1 MGCKGRTVEEEDIK
15 YLKKREEQLL
25 YPPRFRY
32 KFQCTKWFPDTE
44 VKAVIG
50 PEQKTVYLFTDLLPL
65 PVLPTEVGS
74 DNSCLN
80 IPSGK
85 SL

>member
-1 MGCKGRTVEEEDIK
+1 MNCKGRAVEEEDIE

-32 KFQCTKWFPDTE
+32 KFQCTKWPPDTE

-50 PEQKTVYLFTDLLPL
+50 PEQTPVYLFTDLLPL
-65 PVLPTEVGS
+65 PALLTEVNS
-74 DNSCLN
+74 DNSCLS
-80 IPSGK
+80 IPSGE
-85 SL
+85 SS

>member
-1 MGCKGRTVEEEDIK
+1 MRTVDEKNILF
-15 YLKKREEQLL
+15 LKERENMLL

-32 KFQCTKWFPDTE
+32 KFQCTKWPPDTQ

-65 PVLPTEVGS
+65 LALPTEVSS
-74 DNSCLN
+74 DNSCRN
-80 IPSGK
+80 IPS
-85 SL
+85 SESS